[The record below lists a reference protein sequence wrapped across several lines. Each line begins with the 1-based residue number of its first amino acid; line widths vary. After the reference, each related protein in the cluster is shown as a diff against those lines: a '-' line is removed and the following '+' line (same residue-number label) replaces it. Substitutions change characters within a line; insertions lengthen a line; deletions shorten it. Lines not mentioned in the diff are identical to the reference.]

1 MALDPAQERPHTSD
15 APGFSDAVTFAFSDP
30 AANVQGTVRLGTADG
45 TASGLVFVFADG
57 APAIAQAEGA
67 VALDPVPADYGE
79 IRAAG
84 VAQTTVRPL
93 REWRLGVESTAGTL
107 DLTFVADGPAFTVGP
122 EHPAAPWLGMEG
134 YEQPCRVRG
143 TVRLTPPD
151 GAARDVRIDAL
162 GSRGHQW
169 GAPDWSRLTLSR
181 TVQGW
186 FGDVAFQV
194 SAVRPSGARSHA
206 EEVAW
211 SQVARSP
218 ALVAPP
224 AEDDAPAPET
234 ATAPEAV
241 EAPEPRISTTT
252 GADGRHG
259 LATVELWESDEGPVW
274 TATGEAVAGT
284 TLSVG
289 EMRLDMAFFR
299 WRLQGL
305 EGVGRYDVLRKVAAP
320 QG

>member
-15 APGFSDAVTFAFSDP
+15 VPGFSDGVTFAFADP
-30 AANVQGTVRLGTADG
+30 AANVQGTVRLGVADG
-45 TASGLVFVFADG
+45 TASGLIFVFADG
-57 APAIAQAEGA
+57 APVIAQAEGA
-67 VALDPVPADYGE
+67 VALDPVPDDYADV
-79 IRAAG
+79 RAAG
-84 VAQTTVRPL
+84 IAQTTVTPL
-93 REWRLGVESTAGTL
+93 REWRLTVESTAGTL
-107 DLTFVADGPAFTVGP
+107 DLTFVADGPAFAIGP
-122 EHPAAPWLGMEG
+122 DHDAAERLGMEG

-151 GAARDVRIDAL
+151 GAPRELRVDGL
-162 GSRGHQW
+162 GGRGHQW

-186 FGDVAFQV
+186 FGDVAFHV
-194 SAVRPSGARSHA
+194 SSVRPADARSHA
-206 EEVAW
+206 DEVAW

-218 ALVAPP
+218 ALVAGPE
-224 AEDDAPAPET
+224 EDGEPGPET

-252 GADGRHG
+252 GHDGRHG

-274 TATGEAVAGT
+274 TATGEAIAGT

-305 EGVGRYDVLRKVAAP
+305 EGVGRYDILRKAAP
-320 QG
+320 PQG